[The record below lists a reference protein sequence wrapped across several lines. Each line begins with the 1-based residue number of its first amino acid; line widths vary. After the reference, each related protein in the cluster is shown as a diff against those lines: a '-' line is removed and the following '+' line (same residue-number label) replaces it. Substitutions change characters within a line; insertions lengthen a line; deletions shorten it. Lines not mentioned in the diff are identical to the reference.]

1 MGSRASPKEPP
12 GRMHHFRKALQPGRR
27 DRRAMGEATSKSS
40 SRKPPEPG
48 ADHQV
53 ISEWIRGQMP
63 DLQPILIRLD
73 ELIRE
78 VHPQAQFALKWK
90 KAYYGLPERGWII
103 ELVAYDVSVN
113 AVFLPV
119 RSSPSRHR
127 LVTGTPPGT
136 SNCTASM
143 RLTPTPCVTG
153 SSRPAIRTAGTEAD
167 A

>member
-1 MGSRASPKEPP
+1 
-12 GRMHHFRKALQPGRR
+12 
-27 DRRAMGEATSKSS
+27 MGEATSKSS

-53 ISEWIRGQMP
+53 ITEWIRGQMP
-63 DLQPILIRLD
+63 ELQPILIRLD

-113 AVFLPV
+113 AVFLAGAEFPFPPPLGD
-119 RSSPSRHR
+119 RDPSRYIKLHS
-127 LVTGTPPGT
+127 VDEVDTD
-136 SNCTASM
+136 AM
-143 RLTPTPCVTG
+143 RDW
-153 SSRPAIRTAGTEAD
+153 IEQAGNTD
-167 A
+167 GWH